1 MHWAAA
7 LITAAAGVP
16 AGHAASVLIG
26 RLPGGPGTGQ
36 RGVPRLVPGMLTVTG
51 FAAMG
56 LRFGLTPVLPAYCY
70 LAVLSV
76 TLGFIDARCR
86 RLPDVLTLSAYPAG
100 AALLGAAAVSV
111 PGGPRLLAHAMAGA
125 ALAGGLYLVLACLYP
140 AGHRLGGR
148 EAVRGAGH
156 VPRLARREGLRDRAG
171 IPLRAC
177 RRQRRG
183 DDRGRRRD
191 QEEPHPVRPV
201 HGRRSSG
208 RDPGQSFPVPR
219 DDRQRRP
226 AGDCRGSPGC
236 RVPERWPG
244 AGAAPQRG
252 ADAGQRCGAT
262 SKRSAP

>member
-86 RLPDVLTLSAYPAG
+86 LLPDVLTLSAYPAG

-111 PGGPRLLAHAMAGA
+111 PGGPQLLAHAMAGA
-125 ALAGGLYLVLACLYP
+125 ALSGGLYLVLACLYP
-140 AGHRLGGR
+140 AGIGWGDVKLSGVLGMFLGWLGAR
-148 EAVRGAGH
+148 AFATGLVSPFVIAAVTGA
-156 VPRLARREGLRDRAG
+156 AMIAAG
-171 IPLRAC
+171 IATRKTRIPF
-177 RRQRRG
+177 G
-183 DDRGRRRD
+183 
-191 QEEPHPVRPV
+191 PYMV
-201 HGRRSSG
+201 
-208 RDPGQSFPVPR
+208 
-219 DDRQRRP
+219 
-226 AGDCRGSPGC
+226 
-236 RVPERWPG
+236 
-244 AGAAPQRG
+244 GAAAAVILASPFLG
-252 ADAGQRCGAT
+252 
-262 SKRSAP
+262 SF